1 MTRNNTIQMQ
11 REYLPTLQGPDWF
24 DDNHD
29 SMLILQS
36 RDSEENGASPQS
48 EVLGRSK
55 INDTGIRII
64 R

>member
-1 MTRNNTIQMQ
+1 MTRNNAIQMQ
-11 REYLPTLQGPDWF
+11 REFPLTTQGPDWF

-36 RDSEENGASPQS
+36 RDHEENGVSPQS
-48 EVLGRSK
+48 EVSVRSK